1 MDIKQLQ
8 YFVVS
13 VDMGSFCSAAEVLI
27 TTQPNVSKVVK
38 SLETELNM
46 ILLNR
51 DRSGVTLTK
60 EGEHVYNYAIEI
72 LKNMRMITNFRNG
85 FHIET
90 LSICSVPSN
99 IISNILS
106 QFYNK
111 TSNNKEFKIDFIE
124 SKVEDI
130 MKKVHRREAELG
142 FIYISRK
149 NISAFNRFIKNKGL
163 KFYEMKNIARDM
175 GIATPP
181 SLQWLQAVLGWNAKA
196 VDSIADRLEFRGFR
210 DDNFDMTGIF
220 RMNNPDIL
228 YDSATLS
235 ALISSCCFIYI
246 SKGEDDFP
254 RLQVID
260 GANATG
266 IINPITNLL
275 TEGYAVLE
283 RDDYGK
289 ATVEAYFVE
298 GWTVIYRNGIPDQ
311 LFEENVP
318 APLLVPIIFRPDA
331 KRAFGHSRISRACM
345 SITESAMRT
354 LKRSEITAE
363 FYSFPQKYVVGLDP
377 DAEQMDKWKATVS
390 SLLQFDKDEDGDSP
404 TLGQFQQ
411 QSMAPHLDQLKMF
424 AALFAGETGLTL
436 DDLGF
441 ATENPASQE
450 AIKASHENLRL
461 TARKAQRAF
470 GSGFLNAGYLAAC
483 LRDDYQYYRNQV
495 YMTMPIWEPVFE
507 PDAAML
513 SNIGDGA
520 IKINQAVPGYFNA
533 DNLRDLTGINMSNLP
548 VAPEV

>member
-1 MDIKQLQ
+1 M
-8 YFVVS
+8 
-13 VDMGSFCSAAEVLI
+13 AEYRGIEYLR
-27 TTQPNVSKVVK
+27 KK
-38 SLETELNM
+38 
-46 ILLNR
+46 LNR
-51 DRSGVTLTK
+51 KRSRVL
-60 EGEHVYNYAIEI
+60 
-72 LKNMRMITNFRNG
+72 
-85 FHIET
+85 
-90 LSICSVPSN
+90 
-99 IISNILS
+99 
-106 QFYNK
+106 
-111 TSNNKEFKIDFIE
+111 
-124 SKVEDI
+124 
-130 MKKVHRREAELG
+130 RRYE
-142 FIYISRK
+142 
-149 NISAFNRFIKNKGL
+149 
-163 KFYEMKNIARDM
+163 FYEMKNIARDM

-390 SLLQFDKDEDGDSP
+390 SLLQFDKDE
-404 TLGQFQQ
+404 
-411 QSMAPHLDQLKMF
+411 A
-424 AALFAGETGLTL
+424 
-436 DDLGF
+436 
-441 ATENPASQE
+441 
-450 AIKASHENLRL
+450 
-461 TARKAQRAF
+461 
-470 GSGFLNAGYLAAC
+470 
-483 LRDDYQYYRNQV
+483 
-495 YMTMPIWEPVFE
+495 
-507 PDAAML
+507 
-513 SNIGDGA
+513 
-520 IKINQAVPGYFNA
+520 
-533 DNLRDLTGINMSNLP
+533 
-548 VAPEV
+548 

>member
-1 MDIKQLQ
+1 M
-8 YFVVS
+8 
-13 VDMGSFCSAAEVLI
+13 AEYRGIEYLR
-27 TTQPNVSKVVK
+27 KK
-38 SLETELNM
+38 
-46 ILLNR
+46 LNR
-51 DRSGVTLTK
+51 KRSRVL
-60 EGEHVYNYAIEI
+60 
-72 LKNMRMITNFRNG
+72 
-85 FHIET
+85 
-90 LSICSVPSN
+90 
-99 IISNILS
+99 
-106 QFYNK
+106 
-111 TSNNKEFKIDFIE
+111 
-124 SKVEDI
+124 
-130 MKKVHRREAELG
+130 RRYE
-142 FIYISRK
+142 
-149 NISAFNRFIKNKGL
+149 
-163 KFYEMKNIARDM
+163 FYEMKNIARDM

-470 GSGFLNAGYLAAC
+470 GSMSITESAMRTLKRSEITAEFYSFPQKYVVGLDPDAEQMDKWKATVSSLLQFDKDEDGDSPTLGQFQQQSMAPHLDQLKMFAALFAGETGLTLDDLGFATENPASQEAIKASHENLRLTARKAQRAFGSGFLNVGYLAAC

-495 YMTMPIWEPVFE
+495 YMTTPIWEPVFE

-548 VAPEV
+548 VTPEV